1 MARTDAHKN
10 ATTMFTPH
18 LGKNGTELV
27 SFFCTDV
34 TMSWKDSPF
43 VGVARL
49 EKAWILCRC
58 RRCVKRAR
66 ALTSHNAHALLTVQ
80 LLVKHQQFNPAAG
93 GQRRKCVDCRTVAVH
108 GCRVAVA
115 FLKAKG
121 PQQAHAHIGKDGI
134 IFLQVSWKDTP
145 VCGYHAPR
153 DGQEFSGRTMYAI
166 AHVSLSPRPRPPM
179 SMPHHPCASRRAP
192 PPASH
197 TQCLPTAIPSHMYVP
212 PRPSPSKP
220 AS

>member
-1 MARTDAHKN
+1 
-10 ATTMFTPH
+10 MFTPH
-18 LGKNGTELV
+18 LGKNGTALV

-49 EKAWILCRC
+49 EKAGILCRC

-66 ALTSHNAHALLTVQ
+66 ALTSHNAHALFPVQ

-93 GQRRKCVDCRTVAVH
+93 GPRRKCVDCRTVAVH

-121 PQQAHAHIGKDGI
+121 PPQAHAHIGRKSPFVG
-134 IFLQVSWKDTP
+134 VSRLETAKNSVDARCMRSHTP
-145 VCGYHAPR
+145 AC
-153 DGQEFSGRTMYAI
+153 
-166 AHVSLSPRPRPPM
+166 
-179 SMPHHPCASRRAP
+179 RRAP
-192 PPASH
+192 ACV
-197 TQCLPTAIPSHMYVP
+197 CLPAARTLPDHGDP
-212 PRPSPSKP
+212 PRLVLLARIPGRANWHST
-220 AS
+220 